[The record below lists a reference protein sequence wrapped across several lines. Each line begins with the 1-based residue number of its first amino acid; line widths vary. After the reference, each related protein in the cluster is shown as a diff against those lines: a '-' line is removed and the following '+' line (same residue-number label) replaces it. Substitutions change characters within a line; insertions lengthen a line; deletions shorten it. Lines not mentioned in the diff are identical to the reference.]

1 MSLRTLLLIQDRL
14 REEHSLQDVLFKNVM
29 KGAPTA
35 LPPRSEHM
43 TPVWE
48 RILLHV
54 KRKVSMKRK
63 FW

>member
-1 MSLRTLLLIQDRL
+1 MSYICQYKDVIIIRKILFVSLRTLLLIQDRL

-43 TPVWE
+43 TPV
-48 RILLHV
+48 
-54 KRKVSMKRK
+54 
-63 FW
+63 